1 MLDLKLEKKEL
12 PFAMA
17 EEIKNLRTGITFCG
31 ADIKSVLFTSC
42 SPNEGKSTISL
53 ETARSFAELDKKVLY
68 MDCDFRKSIFKCKIE
83 DGKISKG
90 LTHYLTG
97 QCDLED
103 IIYRNVARGDAEFYV
118 IPSGPSSKSPTEL
131 LSSERFIELLAKLRN
146 DFDMVILDTPPL
158 ASVVDA
164 SIIASNVDGSIII
177 VEAGGM
183 NYKIVQKV
191 RDKLA
196 SSGARILGVVL
207 NKVDKSK
214 KGYGYYKY
222 GKGYGYGN
230 AYGYGE

>member
-1 MLDLKLEKKEL
+1 MLDLKLEKKDL

-31 ADIKSVLFTSC
+31 ADIKTVLFTSC
-42 SPNEGKSTISL
+42 SPNEGKSTVSL
-53 ETARSFAELDKKVLY
+53 EAARSFAELGKKVLY
-68 MDCDFRKSIFKCKIE
+68 MDCDFRKSIFKYKIE

-97 QCDLED
+97 QCDFED
-103 IIYRNVARGDAEFYV
+103 VIYRNVARGDAEFFV

-131 LSSERFIELLAKLRN
+131 LSSKRFIELLAKLRN

-164 SIIASNVDGSIII
+164 SIIASYVDGSIIL
-177 VEAGGM
+177 VEAGGI

-207 NKVDKSK
+207 NKVDRSR

-230 AYGYGE
+230 TYGYGE